1 MSQRHT
7 KLPLKLVRI
16 VNMAAPAG
24 SATFQPRR
32 PPTTGDA
39 GTITPV
45 AWAPGEEIAV
55 SDWIRAGQRL
65 GAMTRCSQWWLGD
78 WVRYGTGRWGEKY
91 KEAARITGY
100 DIHSLRNI
108 AYVAG
113 RVEVSRRRDN
123 LTWSHHAEVSSL
135 DPVEQDRWLDLAS
148 SEKLSVSDLRIELRS
163 ARRRS
168 KASEEPMVARLSK
181 AVPDRVTCPACDH
194 EFQVPVAQPVI
205 NATPPGH

>member
-1 MSQRHT
+1 MTR
-7 KLPLKLVRI
+7 
-16 VNMAAPAG
+16 
-24 SATFQPRR
+24 
-32 PPTTGDA
+32 DA

-45 AWAPGEEIAV
+45 AWTPGEKIAV
-55 SDWIRAGQRL
+55 SGWIRAGQRL

-168 KASEEPMVARLSK
+168 KASEEPSVVQLSK
-181 AVPDRVTCPACDH
+181 AVTDRVMCPECEH
-194 EFQVPVAQPVI
+194 EFEVSVTQPVV
-205 NATPPGH
+205 NATSPGH